1 MLNHMRKNSLSRRE
15 FLKIAAAG
23 LGGLGLNS
31 FSRLNQTPEFP
42 VSDVLGRAFAKVEIK
57 ARPDYDS
64 QIVGVLYDDAVVP
77 WLHEVVGRNPYR
89 NKQRWVETP
98 DGYIW
103 APDLQ
108 KVRNLPNQPVPTLSE
123 TSLGTGMWVEVTVP
137 YIDIVLENAPVSP
150 GFKFLRER
158 RMPLRLYYSQI
169 LWVDRLRTD
178 DAQQVWY
185 RVNERFGYGDLIWA
199 PAQAFRPLTVEE
211 VAPINPNVEDKR
223 IEINVEERY
232 QTLSCF
238 EGNSEVYFCRISAGK
253 KFDPDGTPLFV
264 SAVGSASIGA
274 VVLLPDGSV
283 RYTAPASYLGP
294 ATFSYTVSDGALTAT
309 ASVTVTVVSGNLPPV
324 CSAVA
329 APGNIWPPN
338 HKAVYVSLSGIT
350 DPEGGA
356 VTVRFA
362 SILQDEPTNSAGQG
376 NTKQD
381 GGIERNGARAWVRA
395 ERVGTRKVPGDGRVY
410 IIGYTAT
417 DAGGASCSGT
427 VFVGVPHDKGK
438 GPAVLSPSRWNSI
451 TGQHVS
457 GPAF

>member
-1 MLNHMRKNSLSRRE
+1 MRKNSLSRRE

-42 VSDVLGRAFAKVEIK
+42 VSDVLGRAFAMEEIK

-253 KFDPDGTPLFV
+253 KFDPDGTPLESSSTPKGIHTIWRKQV
-264 SAVGSASIGA
+264 STHMSGGTTGAGYDLPGIGWTSLFSGDGVA
-274 VVLLPDGSV
+274 IHSTFWHNQFGFELQSHGCINALPEDA
-283 RYTAPASYLGP
+283 RWIFRWAH
-294 ATFSYTVSDGALTAT
+294 
-309 ASVTVTVVSGNLPPV
+309 PPV
-324 CSAVA
+324 
-329 APGNIWPPN
+329 
-338 HKAVYVSLSGIT
+338 YY
-350 DPEGGA
+350 D
-356 VTVRFA
+356 
-362 SILQDEPTNSAGQG
+362 
-376 NTKQD
+376 
-381 GGIERNGARAWVRA
+381 
-395 ERVGTRKVPGDGRVY
+395 PGDLY
-410 IIGYTAT
+410 SKDT
-417 DAGGASCSGT
+417 DIPPTKVNVVEG
-427 VFVGVPHDKGK
+427 
-438 GPAVLSPSRWNSI
+438 
-451 TGQHVS
+451 
-457 GPAF
+457 